1 MPSPIKPGST
11 VTVHLGARARPNIKS
26 VQKIVENALGR
37 LGCGGC
43 FSGFDIR
50 FTHIDDFVVNPR
62 TFEVNEQQFG

>member
-1 MPSPIKPGST
+1 MPTVKPGSA
-11 VTVHLGARARPNIKS
+11 VSVHLGSRAIPNIKS
-26 VQKIVENALGR
+26 VQKIIESTLGR

-50 FTHIDDFVVNPR
+50 FTHVDDFVVNPR